1 MSISIWRRL
10 LFLFLIFTNVCVSLG
25 QQFPEEDGNDEKSLF
40 DDLSPE
46 AESLILSSLFGKIE
60 DAEEDLDK
68 EPGASQLVWITKRQ
82 HPGKRMVMDLEKRQH
97 PGRRSLSDQILSIPS
112 SQLAYLNE
120 LSKRQHPGKRYLP
133 YNKRQHP
140 GKRGWDDETESEET
154 LEKRQH
160 PGKRY
165 LGSQTPDNNIL
176 CDPQESSECSKGSLL
191 LELLDKISKVHSEEK
206 RQHPGR
212 SSLLDGE
219 IEAEE

>member
-1 MSISIWRRL
+1 MSISIWRRQ
-10 LFLFLIFTNVCVSLG
+10 LFLFLAFTSVCVNLG
-25 QQFPEEDGNDEKSLF
+25 QQFPEEDDNDEKSLL

-46 AESLILSSLFGKIE
+46 AESLILSSIFRKVE
-60 DAEEDLDK
+60 DAKEDLEK
-68 EPGASQLVWITKRQ
+68 EPNASELDWITKRQ

-140 GKRGWDDETESEET
+140 GKRGWDDETESEEI

-176 CDPQESSECSKGSLL
+176 CDTQESSECSKGSLL
-191 LELLDKISKVHSEEK
+191 LGLLEKINKVRGEEK
-206 RQHPGR
+206 SQHPGR
-212 SSLLDGE
+212 SSWLDGE

>member
-1 MSISIWRRL
+1 MSISIWRRR
-10 LFLFLIFTNVCVSLG
+10 LFLFLAFTSVCVNLG
-25 QQFPEEDGNDEKSLF
+25 QQFPEEDDNDEKSLL

-46 AESLILSSLFGKIE
+46 AESLILSSIFRNIE
-60 DAEEDLDK
+60 DAEEDLEK
-68 EPGASQLVWITKRQ
+68 EPDASELDWITKRQ

-176 CDPQESSECSKGSLL
+176 CDTQESSECSKGSLL
-191 LELLDKISKVHSEEK
+191 LGLLDKINKVRGEEK

-212 SSLLDGE
+212 SSWLDSE

>member
-1 MSISIWRRL
+1 MSISIWRLL
-10 LFLFLIFTNVCVSLG
+10 LFLFLAFTSVCVNLG
-25 QQFPEEDGNDEKSLF
+25 QQFPEEDDSDEKSLL

-46 AESLILSSLFGKIE
+46 AESLILNSIFRKVE

-68 EPGASQLVWITKRQ
+68 ELDASQLDWITKRQ
-82 HPGKRMVMDLEKRQH
+82 HPGKRMVTDLEKRQH

-112 SQLAYLNE
+112 TQLAYLNE

-140 GKRGWDDETESEET
+140 GKRGWDDEIESEEI

-176 CDPQESSECSKGSLL
+176 CDTQESSECSKGSLL
-191 LELLDKISKVHSEEK
+191 LGLLDKINKVRSEEK

>member
-1 MSISIWRRL
+1 
-10 LFLFLIFTNVCVSLG
+10 
-25 QQFPEEDGNDEKSLF
+25 
-40 DDLSPE
+40 
-46 AESLILSSLFGKIE
+46 
-60 DAEEDLDK
+60 
-68 EPGASQLVWITKRQ
+68 
-82 HPGKRMVMDLEKRQH
+82 MDLEKRQH

-212 SSLLDGE
+212 RSLLDGE

>member
-25 QQFPEEDGNDEKSLF
+25 QQFPEEDENDEKSLF

-212 SSLLDGE
+212 NSLLDGE

>member
-1 MSISIWRRL
+1 MSSIWQLL
-10 LFLFLIFTNVCVSLG
+10 LFFFLAFTSVCVNLG
-25 QQFPEEDGNDEKSLF
+25 QQFPEEDDNDEKSLL
-40 DDLSPE
+40 DDLSPG
-46 AESLILSSLFGKIE
+46 AESLILRSIFRKIE

-68 EPGASQLVWITKRQ
+68 EPGASQLDWITKRQ
-82 HPGKRMVMDLEKRQH
+82 HPGKRMVTDLEKRQH
-97 PGRRSLSDQILSIPS
+97 PGRRSFSEQYLSIPN

-133 YNKRQHP
+133 YDQPQHP
-140 GKRGWDDETESEET
+140 GKQGWDGEIEGEQA

-176 CDPQESSECSKGSLL
+176 CDPQDSSECSKGGLL
-191 LELLDKISKVHSEEK
+191 LELLDKLSKGHSEEK

-212 SSLLDGE
+212 RSLLDGE
-219 IEAEE
+219 VEAEE